1 MTAIKGN
8 ALDENKVLLIVEDDL
23 GLQKQFKWGFQAYH
37 PVIAGNRNEA
47 IAAMRRYMPSI
58 LILDLGLPP
67 DPANVSEGL
76 DTLKEILELA
86 PSTKVI
92 VVTGNDDRKNA
103 IKAVAMGAY
112 DFYQKP
118 VDIDALTLIIERAFK
133 LDELEKE
140 NLKLQQKTTEPLSGI
155 IASCKKMQ
163 DLSRMIEKVAP
174 TSVTTLLLGE
184 SGTGKE
190 VIAKALHGLSDR
202 SNKPFIA
209 VNCAA
214 IPENLLES
222 ELFGYEKGAFTGAA
236 QQTKGK
242 IEYANKGTFFLD
254 EIGDLPIALQA
265 KLLRFIQER
274 TIERI
279 GGRQEIPVDVRIVCA
294 THQNL
299 DTLIGEGKFRH
310 DLFYRISEITINIPP
325 LREREGDAII
335 IATAFLKRFS
345 KLNNKRIKGFTKDA
359 AMAIENYRWPGNI
372 RELEN
377 KIKRAVIM
385 SEGNNI
391 TFDDLELG
399 QNKGAAMPF
408 NLKEV
413 RESAETLAIQRAL
426 LYCGNNISQT
436 AQLLGVTRPTL
447 YTLFE
452 KYGIDVN
459 ELTIDRLN

>member
-1 MTAIKGN
+1 
-8 ALDENKVLLIVEDDL
+8 LDNNKVLLIVEDDP
-23 GLQKQFKWGFQAYH
+23 GLQKQLKWSFEAYQTA
-37 PVIAGNRNEA
+37 IAGNRSEA
-47 IAAMRRYMPSI
+47 IACLRRHIPRVVT
-58 LILDLGLPP
+58 LDLGLPP
-67 DPANVSEGL
+67 DPANADEGL
-76 DTLKEILELA
+76 ATLKEILELA

-92 VVTGNDDRKNA
+92 VVTGNDDRENA

-118 VDIDALTLIIERAFK
+118 VDLDVLTLIIERAFQ
-133 LDELEKE
+133 LDDLEKE
-140 NLKLQQKTTEPLSGI
+140 NLKLQQKTNEPLSGI

-174 TSVTTLLLGE
+174 TNATILLLGE

-190 VIAKALHGLSDR
+190 VIAKAIHGLSDR
-202 SNKPFIA
+202 SDKPFIA

-242 IEYANKGTFFLD
+242 IEFANKGTFFLD

-265 KLLRFIQER
+265 KLLRFLQER

-279 GGRQEIPVDVRIVCA
+279 GGRQEIPVDVRILCA

-299 DTLIGEGKFRH
+299 DDLIETGKFRR
-310 DLFYRISEITINIPP
+310 DLYYRISEITVSIPP
-325 LREREGDAII
+325 LRAREGDSII
-335 IATAFLKRFS
+335 IATAFLKKFS
-345 KLNNKRIKGFTKDA
+345 ILNNKKIKGFTKEA
-359 AMAIENYRWPGNI
+359 ATAIENYSWPGNI

-385 SEGNNI
+385 SDSTNI
-391 TFDDLELG
+391 CYDDLELE
-399 QNKGAAMPF
+399 QHKAEPMPF

-413 RESAETLAIQRAL
+413 REAAETLAIQRAL
-426 LYCGNNISQT
+426 VYCDNNISN
-436 AQLLGVTRPTL
+436 ASKLLGVTRPTL
-447 YTLFE
+447 YALFE
-452 KYGIDVN
+452 KYGINVSGILSDK
-459 ELTIDRLN
+459 